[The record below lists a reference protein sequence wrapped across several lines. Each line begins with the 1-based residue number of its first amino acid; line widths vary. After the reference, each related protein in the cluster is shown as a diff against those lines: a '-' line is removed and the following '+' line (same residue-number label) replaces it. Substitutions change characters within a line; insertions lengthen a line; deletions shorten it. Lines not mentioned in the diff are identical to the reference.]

1 MVGYF
6 SLIAWCISGMYD
18 HFSTECIPSNQEKR
32 GLHKDLD
39 QFCLMG
45 KKMSNFTKFLASK
58 LHTNEMRW
66 HWVQTLW
73 IKSCKKSKSLR
84 VFFCGLIVH
93 YKPDDLTQIIRKTK
107 KENQDS
113 NFVFITYLKKW
124 FSEDNLKSIIWYI
137 NKNVVSFLLQLFPP
151 TWPKVL

>member
-6 SLIAWCISGMYD
+6 SLIAWCIFGMYD

-73 IKSCKKSKSLR
+73 IKSCKNLSKCLR
-84 VFFCGLIVH
+84 VFLRSYNSLYIRWFDPNNKKNQKRKSRQQQFCFYYLF
-93 YKPDDLTQIIRKTK
+93 K
-107 KENQDS
+107 KVIFWGQS
-113 NFVFITYLKKW
+113 
-124 FSEDNLKSIIWYI
+124 
-137 NKNVVSFLLQLFPP
+137 
-151 TWPKVL
+151 

>member
-6 SLIAWCISGMYD
+6 SLIAWCIFGMYD

-66 HWVQTLW
+66 HWVQILW
-73 IKSCKKSKSLR
+73 IKSCKVKMFEGFFLRSYNSLYIRWFDPNNKKNQKRKSR
-84 VFFCGLIVH
+84 QQQFCFYYLF
-93 YKPDDLTQIIRKTK
+93 K
-107 KENQDS
+107 KVIFWGQS
-113 NFVFITYLKKW
+113 
-124 FSEDNLKSIIWYI
+124 
-137 NKNVVSFLLQLFPP
+137 
-151 TWPKVL
+151 